1 MPALPKM
8 LRIGAAIGSANKAI
22 LQGVTHEEVYRR
34 VCEGM
39 IAWAISTA
47 IFLKDVDGTLRFEA
61 GAGVD
66 IETIRHLH
74 IALEATPAQPC
85 FVAKVI
91 ADGRPYL
98 IEDFPASADSSWWL
112 ERGIGLHA
120 GIAGAAPIFR
130 EGVTAGI
137 FLYFLEEPSMLA
149 TEVAGYIDEVVHGL
163 SFTLDRLQ
171 HEHEKDRIRR
181 MVSALSESNEAILR
195 AETRE
200 KLYQLVCEAAVQ
212 GGRFTGT
219 AIALAEPEKARLKF
233 LASTGQLAEQLT
245 LRNKENRT
253 VSTDPA
259 SADSAAMTVTAYRT
273 GMPSITNDYLG
284 DPRLAVYHKLTI
296 PSGTRSGAAL
306 PLFSRGETVGA
317 FLCTSSEVNY
327 FTPEFMELLRRLA
340 ANVSVALDNFDR
352 AEEKERAEERIRY
365 LATHDSL
372 TNLPNRNL
380 LSQLL
385 NFSIRTAERYQR
397 KCALLFI
404 DLDRFKIINDSL
416 GHAAG
421 DELLVEMARRLRSH
435 VRSSDV
441 VARFG
446 GDEFIVLINEITE
459 TSHAGNMARRLLL
472 ELGRPLTLAGQEC
485 RVTAS
490 IGISMYPDDGED
502 EHTLMKNADSAM
514 YRAKTEGNNDV
525 RLFSSEIR
533 SQTVNRLRM
542 EVGLRYALER
552 EELCL
557 HYQPKYDVSTGQIA
571 GVEALLRWAHPVLGQ
586 LSPVEFIPIAEESGL
601 IVPIGSW
608 VLHEACRQN
617 MEWQH
622 AGLKPV
628 SVAVNVSPRQFS
640 DENFLHEIDSALAI
654 SGMNRNHLQIEIT
667 ESMVMLNTER
677 AIQVLDAIQVRGV
690 RLAIDD
696 FGTGYS
702 SMSMLKRI
710 PIDTIKI
717 DRSFVHDLPHKVK
730 DQAIIQAIINMGKVL
745 GLTIVA
751 EGVETKEQDDFLREN
766 ACDEIQ
772 GFLYSKPMP
781 PEELAA
787 QLRRADLAL
796 NAPSD
801 PTLV

>member
-1 MPALPKM
+1 MSALPKI
-8 LRIGAAIGSANKAI
+8 LRIVAAIGLANKAI
-22 LQGVTHEEVYRR
+22 LQGVTHEDLYRH
-34 VCEGM
+34 VCESM
-39 IAWAISTA
+39 AAWAISTA

-61 GAGVD
+61 GAGKD
-66 IETIRHLH
+66 IETIRHLR
-74 IALEATPAQPC
+74 IGPATPAQPC
-85 FVAKVI
+85 FVAKVS

-98 IEDFPASADSSWWL
+98 VEGFPESTDSSWWL
-112 ERGIGLHA
+112 ERGIGRHA
-120 GIAGAAPIFR
+120 GTAAATPIFR
-130 EGVTAGI
+130 EGVAAGV
-137 FLYFLEEPSMLA
+137 FLYFLEESSMLA
-149 TEVAGYIDEVVHGL
+149 TEVAGYIDEMVHGL

-171 HEHEKDRIRR
+171 RQHEKDQIRR
-181 MVSALSESNEAILR
+181 MVFALSESNEAILR

-219 AIALAEPEKARLKF
+219 AIALAQPKKARLKF
-233 LASTGQLAEQLT
+233 VASTGQLTEQLT
-245 LRNKENRT
+245 LRDKENRS

-273 GMPSITNDYLG
+273 GIPSITNDYLG

-296 PSGTRSGAAL
+296 PTGTRSGAAL

-327 FTPEFMELLRRLA
+327 FTPEFMELLGRLA
-340 ANVSVALDNFDR
+340 ANVSFALENFDR
-352 AEEKERAEERIRY
+352 ADEKERAEERIRY

-372 TNLPNRNL
+372 TDLPNRNL
-380 LSQLL
+380 FSQLL
-385 NFSIRTAERYQR
+385 NLSIKTAERYQR
-397 KCALLFI
+397 KCAVLFI

-421 DELLVEMARRLRSH
+421 DELLVEMAHRLRSH
-435 VRSSDV
+435 VRATDV

-446 GDEFIVLINEITE
+446 GDEFVVLINEITE
-459 TSHAGNMARRLLL
+459 TPHAGKMARRLLL
-472 ELGRPLTLAGQEC
+472 ALSRPLTLAGQEC

-514 YRAKTEGNNDV
+514 YRAKSEGKNDV

-542 EVGLRYALER
+542 EMDLRYALER
-552 EELCL
+552 GELCL
-557 HYQPKYDVSTGQIA
+557 HYQPKYDVLTGQIA
-571 GVEALLRWAHPVLGQ
+571 GVEALLRWVHPVLGQ
-586 LSPVEFIPIAEESGL
+586 LSPVEFIPVAEETGL

-622 AGLKPV
+622 TGLQPV

-640 DENFLHEIDSALAI
+640 DENFLNEIDSALAI
-654 SGMNRNHLQIEIT
+654 SSMKPNYLQIEIT
-667 ESMVMLNTER
+667 ESMVMLNTDR
-677 AIQVLDAIQVRGV
+677 AIRILDAIQGRGV
-690 RLAIDD
+690 RIAIDD

-702 SMSMLKRI
+702 SMSMLKRF

-717 DRSFVHDLPHKVK
+717 DRSFVQDLPQKAK
-730 DQAIIQAIINMGKVL
+730 DTAIAQAIINMGKVL

-751 EGVETKEQDDFLREN
+751 EGVETKEQDDFLRQN

-781 PEELAA
+781 AEELAA
-787 QLRRADLAL
+787 QLRSMR
-796 NAPSD
+796 SS
-801 PTLV
+801 VEYEY